1 MTPKERA
8 LAAFNLAQPDDI
20 VPTFELQFLLYE
32 ELLGRKHLTQKEL
45 DEASPNERERMI
57 ADNVDLY
64 IAEAERLDY
73 SIISVTQDPT
83 KKYDLADTV
92 RRIKAQVGESRMIA
106 VGGDGTMPIPSGSE
120 MMELVERIA
129 NDPDGLKTELDK
141 AIDDYVEYM
150 KPSADAGAEVALL
163 WSDYCFNTGPFLSPT
178 MFAEF
183 VTPFLARQ
191 IEEYHQLGLYSV
203 NHTDGNIMPILDQ
216 LMSVN
221 ADALHSIDPQGG
233 MDLAEMK
240 RLVGDKIALCGNVH
254 CGILQSGTIE
264 EVIAD
269 SKRALREGMPG
280 GGFFFTT
287 SNTPFIGMPLRN
299 YLAMLEVRK
308 EFGRYDQTAAKR

>member
-120 MMELVERIA
+120 MMGLVERIA
-129 NDPDGLKTELDK
+129 NDPDGLKAELDK

-254 CGILQSGTIE
+254 CGILQSGTVE

-269 SKRALREGMPG
+269 SKRALKDGMPG

-287 SNTPFIGMPLRN
+287 SNTPFIGMPLEN

-308 EFGRYDQTAAKR
+308 EFGRYDQ